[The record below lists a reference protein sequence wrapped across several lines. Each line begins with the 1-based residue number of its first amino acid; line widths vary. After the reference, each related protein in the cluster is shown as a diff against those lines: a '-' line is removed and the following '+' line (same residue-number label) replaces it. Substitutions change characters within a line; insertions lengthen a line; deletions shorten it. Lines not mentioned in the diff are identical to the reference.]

1 MSNADYGQG
10 EKTLSKAAG
19 MVQAAKGDFDKLS
32 KTLDSNIQAARSKWT
47 GQGGNAFFTLHQQ
60 WTEKQQ
66 TILNAL
72 NEFEQ
77 SLQSTETLNVNTD
90 EGQSANMSKLTGRLG

>member
-19 MVQAAKGDFDKLS
+19 MVQAAKADFDKLS
-32 KTLDSNIQAARSKWT
+32 KNLDSNIQQLSGKWV
-47 GQGGNAFFTLHQQ
+47 GSGGTAFFNLHRA

-66 TILNAL
+66 IIVNAL

-90 EGQSANMSKLTGRLG
+90 DSQSSNMSKLNGRLG